1 MKKVVASNQKGGVG
15 KSAIICQYA
24 HYLNSLGLRVL
35 VIDLDHQKNTT
46 KALITGGA
54 VTVANVSAFDMLT
67 KEDKT
72 ISNPE
77 AFTLVQATPELTAI
91 EKNGTLHNSFATNY
105 QKFLK
110 SVDSLFDV
118 CLIDTNPN
126 PDIRQVASLIVSD
139 YVLSPIQLN
148 QEAIDGIGGLLKQI
162 QAINQKLNPNLKL
175 IGILPNIVEPTPFQ
189 KDNLKAIVQHFSKYL
204 IKNADGS
211 YAFVKKTTAIAE
223 AQAQGIPT
231 NRLGKTSGF
240 TAWAELKTVFESI
253 NKFMEI

>member
-67 KEDKT
+67 KEDQT

-105 QKFLK
+105 QKFIK

-204 IKNADGS
+204 IKNSDGS

-231 NRLGKTSGF
+231 NKLGKTSGF
-240 TAWAELKTVFESI
+240 TVWAELKTVFESI

>member
-15 KSAIICQYA
+15 KSAIVCQYA

-35 VIDLDHQKNTT
+35 VIDLDHQRNTS
-46 KALITGGA
+46 KALTTGGS
-54 VTVANVSAFDMLT
+54 VTVANVSAFDILT
-67 KEDKT
+67 KADQT
-72 ISNPE
+72 LSNPE

-91 EKNGTLHNSFATNY
+91 EKNGTMHNSFATNY
-105 QKFLK
+105 QNFLK
-110 SVDSLFDV
+110 NVDSLFDI

-162 QAINQKLNPNLKL
+162 HAINQKLNPNLKL

-189 KDNLKAIVQHFSKYL
+189 KDNLKAIVQHFSKFL
-204 IKNADGS
+204 IKTSDGGF
-211 YAFVKKTTAIAE
+211 AFIKKTTAIAE

-231 NRLGKTSGF
+231 NKLGKTSGF
-240 TAWAELKTVFESI
+240 TAWSELKPVFESI
-253 NKFMEI
+253 NKFMEV

>member
-67 KEDKT
+67 KEDQT

-91 EKNGTLHNSFATNY
+91 EKNGTLHNNFATNY

-204 IKNADGS
+204 IKNSDGS

-231 NRLGKTSGF
+231 NKLGKTSGF
-240 TAWAELKTVFESI
+240 TAWTELKTVFESI

>member
-15 KSAIICQYA
+15 KSAIVCQYA
-24 HYLNSLGLRVL
+24 HYLNSLRLRVR
-35 VIDLDHQKNTT
+35 VIDLDHLRNTS
-46 KALITGGA
+46 KALITCGA
-54 VTVANVSAFDMLT
+54 VTVANVSSFDMLT
-67 KEDKT
+67 KEDQT
-72 ISNPE
+72 ILNPE
-77 AFTLVQATPELTAI
+77 AFTLVQATSELTAI
-91 EKNGTLHNSFATNY
+91 EKNGTMHNSFATNY

-110 SVDSLFDV
+110 NVDSLFDV

-189 KDNLKAIVQHFSKYL
+189 KDNLKAIVQHFSKFL
-204 IKNADGS
+204 IKNSDGS

-231 NRLGKTSGF
+231 NKLGKTSGF

>member
-67 KEDKT
+67 KEDQT

-110 SVDSLFDV
+110 SVDPLFDV

-204 IKNADGS
+204 IKNSDGS

-223 AQAQGIPT
+223 AQALGIPT
-231 NRLGKTSGF
+231 NKLGKTSGF
-240 TAWAELKTVFESI
+240 TAWAELKIVFESI

>member
-54 VTVANVSAFDMLT
+54 VTVANVSAFDILT
-67 KEDKT
+67 K
-72 ISNPE
+72 
-77 AFTLVQATPELTAI
+77 
-91 EKNGTLHNSFATNY
+91 
-105 QKFLK
+105 
-110 SVDSLFDV
+110 VDSLFDV

-189 KDNLKAIVQHFSKYL
+189 KDNLKAIVQHFSKYS
-204 IKNADGS
+204 DGS

-231 NRLGKTSGF
+231 NKLGKTSGF